1 LTATKNKVKR
11 PLLPVF
17 SRLNKLLIPG
27 AKGASVYDI
36 GYAFF
41 KSMKHIRL
49 SERAAAI
56 SFNFL
61 MAIPPTLIFLFSLV
75 PYLPMSTVQET
86 ILNSIRL
93 LSPNPKLF
101 ASVESIVVDFMNNK
115 RKELLSIGFLFT
127 IFLSSNGVMG
137 ILRSFDRDSPAH
149 IKRTGMARRWK
160 ALRLT
165 FGLMFVFL
173 ISIALIII
181 QTNLLDK
188 YLVDLIGSTTIVKLI
203 SWITLVFIIYI
214 AICILY
220 KYGPSLQHRFR
231 FFSTGALIATILFIV
246 ISYGFF
252 FIANHFV
259 NYNKVYGSI
268 GTLLMFMAWMFI
280 TGLVIL
286 IGYEINLAIMMYADR
301 ISKREKELG
310 PDSKEKQDVNNI

>member
-36 GYAFF
+36 GRAFF

-75 PYLPMSTVQET
+75 PYLPMNTVQET

-214 AICILY
+214 TICILY
-220 KYGPSLQHRFR
+220 KYGPSLHHRFR
-231 FFSTGALIATILFIV
+231 FFSTGALIATILFVV

-286 IGYEINLAIMMYADR
+286 IGYEINLAIMMHAGR

>member
-1 LTATKNKVKR
+1 MN
-11 PLLPVF
+11 
-17 SRLNKLLIPG
+17 
-27 AKGASVYDI
+27 
-36 GYAFF
+36 
-41 KSMKHIRL
+41 
-49 SERAAAI
+49 
-56 SFNFL
+56 
-61 MAIPPTLIFLFSLV
+61 
-75 PYLPMSTVQET
+75 TVQEA

-137 ILRSFDRDSPAH
+137 ILRSFDRESPAH

-181 QTNLLDK
+181 QTSLLDK

-214 AICILY
+214 TICILY
-220 KYGPSLQHRFR
+220 KYGPSLHHKFR

-252 FIANHFV
+252 FVANHFV

-286 IGYEINLAIMMYADR
+286 IGYEINLAIMMYAGS
-301 ISKREKELG
+301 ISKRGKELDKKSG
-310 PDSKEKQDVNNI
+310 ETGR

>member
-1 LTATKNKVKR
+1 MTATQKKVKR

-36 GYAFF
+36 GSVFF

-75 PYLPMSTVQET
+75 PYLPMNTVQET

-137 ILRSFDRDSPAH
+137 MLRSFDRDSPAH

-214 AICILY
+214 TICILY
-220 KYGPSLQHRFR
+220 KYGPSLHHKFR

-286 IGYEINLAIMMYADR
+286 IGYEINLAIMMYAGR
-301 ISKREKELG
+301 ISKREREHDK
-310 PDSKEKQDVNNI
+310 DNREKQDVNNI

>member
-1 LTATKNKVKR
+1 MTAKREKARR

-17 SRLNKLLIPG
+17 SGLNKILIPG

-36 GYAFF
+36 GSAFF
-41 KSMKHIRL
+41 KSIQDIRL
-49 SERAAAI
+49 TERAAAI

-61 MAIPPTLIFLFSLV
+61 MAIPPSLIFLFSLV
-75 PYLPMSTVQET
+75 PYLPMDTVQET
-86 ILNSIRL
+86 ILNAIRM

-115 RKELLSIGFLFT
+115 RRELISIGFLFT
-127 IFLSSNGVMG
+127 IFVSSNGVMG
-137 ILRSFDRDSPAH
+137 ILRSFDRDSPAQK
-149 IKRTGMARRWK
+149 KRTGMARRWK
-160 ALRLT
+160 AIRLT
-165 FGLMFVFL
+165 LGLMLVFL

-181 QTNLLDK
+181 QTSLLDK
-188 YLVDLIGSTTIVKLI
+188 YLVDLVGGTSIIKLI
-203 SWITLVFIIYI
+203 SWITLIFIIYI
-214 AICILY
+214 TICILY
-220 KYGPSLQHRFR
+220 KYGPSLHYKFR
-231 FFSTGALIATILFIV
+231 FFSTGALIATVLFIV

-286 IGYEINLAIMMYADR
+286 IGYEINLAIMMYPAR
-301 ISKREKELG
+301 KIHEEKKALIHKRKKAE
-310 PDSKEKQDVNNI
+310 